1 MVVHYRRWGSPDSGN
16 GGSSL
21 TPLLTA
27 MPQRNV
33 PSGKPGR
40 PAKAALWLALFFLAS
55 IAAGCTRT
63 SLRNQ
68 LFVGIER
75 VRRAE
80 PGQSDQ
86 TQRLLANLA
95 AMPNMMVVDLGPPRN
110 AHDFDSLSANK
121 VRLFSGLEAG
131 PFCLRASYGVFWAGQ
146 LRYSSGLAIPWQ
158 EVTTYQA
165 CIELF
170 ATRLYGDLV
179 RQGL

>member
-1 MVVHYRRWGSPDSGN
+1 M
-16 GGSSL
+16 
-21 TPLLTA
+21 
-27 MPQRNV
+27 
-33 PSGKPGR
+33 
-40 PAKAALWLALFFLAS
+40 KAALGPALFFAALLAS
-55 IAAGCTRT
+55 GCTRT

-68 LFVGIER
+68 VFVGIEP

-80 PGQSDQ
+80 PGQPDP

-110 AHDFDSLSANK
+110 AHDFDSLAANK

-131 PFCLRASYGVFWAGQ
+131 PFCMRASYGVFLAGQ
-146 LRYSSGLAIPWQ
+146 LRYSSGMVIPRQ
-158 EVTTYQA
+158 EVTNYDA
-165 CIELF
+165 CIDLF